1 MHKLM
6 TAAVVGGATLAV
18 GVLPAIGLAAATTM
32 PLSHGPAAA
41 PGIIGGQNVTS
52 APWAAQVSWDGTGFE
67 CSGTVIAPQ
76 WVLTAAHCVNPGGDN
91 PGGGP
96 SGDPSG
102 GAPSAGGPSG
112 SGGMTVLIGS
122 TKLGKGTAATV
133 DQQQTDPKADLALLH
148 LAAPVQTKSMALADK
163 DPAVGDTNEIYGWG
177 KTSTKSGPAPQL
189 KTAKVQVTSTEGCQ
203 DAAGGPAICSKAVT
217 GTAFNGD
224 SGGPELA
231 DGVEVGVCSTGD
243 EQARTQQYASVA
255 ANRDWIK
262 QVAKV

>member
-1 MHKLM
+1 MNKLM
-6 TAAVVGGATLAV
+6 TAAMVGGATLAV
-18 GVLPAIGLAAATTM
+18 GVLPAIGMAAATTM
-32 PLSHGPAAA
+32 PLSHGPTTA
-41 PGIIGGQNVTS
+41 PAIIGGQNVTD

-67 CSGTVIAPQ
+67 CSGTVVAPQ
-76 WVLTAAHCVNPGGDN
+76 WVLTAAHCVNPGSDN
-91 PGGGP
+91 PG
-96 SGDPSG
+96 GDPSG
-102 GAPSAGGPSG
+102 GAPSADP
-112 SGGMTVLIGS
+112 GGMTVLIGS

-148 LAAPVQTKSMALADK
+148 LAAPVQTKYMALADK

-177 KTSTKSGPAPQL
+177 KTSTNSGPAPQL
-189 KTAKVQVTSTEGCQ
+189 KTAKVNVTSTEGCQ